1 MVKSGNN
8 YGEVQLGM
16 RHSDRF
22 YSVCIYDPGHYTP
35 YYNSGLCGQL
45 AELGVRCTLITSP
58 PTFEAVTTPGGY
70 DVAFL
75 FFRFL
80 QGRLRGMLRRRS
92 GLRRALKAI
101 SYPAGLWRA
110 YRTLRRQ
117 QAGVFHIHFSMSP
130 ILDALL
136 VRALRRKGWHVVY
149 TLQEPHPEGAWNRWQ
164 YGRLMECCNIVAMH
178 SDILAARLREIF
190 PGCEHKISSL
200 THGTDLPQLPTERE
214 RSLARSALGVSPDQ
228 PVLLFFG
235 MIKPYKGLEDLL
247 DAMPAVLARAPNVRL
262 CIAGEPLMNM
272 RAVMERIAALQPGTV
287 IPRLGFV
294 PQAEIGRYFAS
305 ADLVV
310 APYRKIAASSVVL
323 QALAFG
329 RPVLATRVGA
339 LPALLDEGY
348 CGYLAGDNL
357 AEAIVTALADREHLA
372 ELGRRGRQRVEKLHS
387 WKNVARETLQLHRA
401 QDRSKR
407 RSEAV
412 TPDARSSSSSTR
424 SSKERPIPN
433 R

>member
-1 MVKSGNN
+1 MARGLHVAGATSG
-8 YGEVQLGM
+8 
-16 RHSDRF
+16 
-22 YSVCIYDPGHYTP
+22 
-35 YYNSGLCGQL
+35 
-45 AELGVRCTLITSP
+45 
-58 PTFEAVTTPGGY
+58 
-70 DVAFL
+70 
-75 FFRFL
+75 
-80 QGRLRGMLRRRS
+80 GRLEPLAIRAADGVLQHRGHAQRHT
-92 GLRRALKAI
+92 G
-101 SYPAGLWRA
+101 
-110 YRTLRRQ
+110 
-117 QAGVFHIHFSMSP
+117 
-130 ILDALL
+130 
-136 VRALRRKGWHVVY
+136 
-149 TLQEPHPEGAWNRWQ
+149 GA
-164 YGRLMECCNIVAMH
+164 
-178 SDILAARLREIF
+178 AAEIF

-287 IPRLGFV
+287 ILRLGFV

-357 AEAIVTALADREHLA
+357 AEAIVTALADREHWPSWAAADGNAWRSCTPGRTWRERPCNCIALRTEA
-372 ELGRRGRQRVEKLHS
+372 SADPRQLLQTPGQALRRRDRAKNDRFQTGSRRPRRPLLGRRQSSTAAAVSGARASHSNLRMRGSGGGLH
-387 WKNVARETLQLHRA
+387 LPG
-401 QDRSKR
+401 KR
-407 RSEAV
+407 RHESTGTELTNDK
-412 TPDARSSSSSTR
+412 TPP
-424 SSKERPIPN
+424 E
-433 R
+433 